1 MTQTRIQEKFY
12 PLTTGITNLLRQGNL
27 TASEWRIWSYL
38 VELDPFG
45 DRYEDFDYLRVMSVC
60 DCSKATV
67 YRTIAKFQAL
77 KIFDFQSKVCLKNL
91 TGASQLRKPKTEQPN
106 SDPQTEAK
114 TEAKPKP
121 KPKPK
126 TKTNKSQNSESP
138 KTNNLEEVG
147 SAAPPASREATY
159 QNDPWDDHPEVS
171 DLEEIRFA
179 GRPEVSDRQTEISKM
194 KQSFQNCNNSFK
206 NEISVSKMKQSFQN
220 CNNEGLKPLSDI
232 ELASPQ
238 TCQRKL
244 DPPVQS
250 DGGGG
255 AK

>member
-1 MTQTRIQEKFY
+1 MSQTRIQEKFY
-12 PLTTGITNLLRQGNL
+12 PLTSGIINLLREAGL
-27 TASEWRIWSYL
+27 TATEWRIWSYL

-45 DRYEDFDYLRVMSVC
+45 DRYEDFDYLRVMSIC
-60 DCSKATV
+60 ECSKTTLWRA
-67 YRTIAKFQAL
+67 IAKFQAL

-126 TKTNKSQNSESP
+126 TNKSQNSESP

-159 QNDPWDDHPEVS
+159 QNDPWDD
-171 DLEEIRFA
+171 
-179 GRPEVSDRQTEISKM
+179 RPETSDPRSGSLRDRIETSDRQNPPVSEMRNESQICETSL
-194 KQSFQNCNNSFK
+194 K
-206 NEISVSKMKQSFQN
+206 NENPVSKMRLESQI
-220 CNNEGLKPLSDI
+220 CDNEGLKPLSDI
-232 ELASPQ
+232 EVVPPQ
-238 TCQRKL
+238 NFQREL
-244 DPPVQS
+244 DR
-250 DGGGG
+250 GRAEIC